1 MTTLSIPIDK
11 TLERFVDEMIASK
24 KAANKTQVVRTAL
37 HQMRENEALKDLI
50 EARTDVVQ
58 GKVYKGNLRKL
69 ADAL

>member
-11 TLERFVDEMIASK
+11 TLERFVDEMISSK
-24 KAANKTQVVRTAL
+24 KAANKAQVVRNAL
-37 HQMRENEALKDLI
+37 YKMREDEALKDLI
-50 EARTDVVQ
+50 EARADVAQ